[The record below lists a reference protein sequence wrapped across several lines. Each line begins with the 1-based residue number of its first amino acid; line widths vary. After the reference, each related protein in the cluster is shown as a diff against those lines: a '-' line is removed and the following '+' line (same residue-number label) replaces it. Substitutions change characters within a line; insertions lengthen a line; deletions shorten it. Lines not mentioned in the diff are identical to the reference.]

1 MPIPHFDDLRQPTL
15 AILSDGKIRKKSD
28 LILPL
33 QQHFKLSDEEIS
45 QEYESGNGA
54 IFPDRISWVLSY
66 FAMTGLLD
74 RPRRG
79 YYVINDLGRKYSKK
93 SSEEIIEYVK
103 QKMMERGQGKQ
114 KCLKPSLDDAQTDTV
129 ESTPQERLYN
139 SYQDIRQVIYDE
151 ILDTILS
158 KSPVAFERLVVEL
171 LQKMGYGGTLD
182 KPGRVTR
189 QSRDGGI
196 DGEIREDVLGLG
208 RIHIQAKCYQREKTI
223 GRPEIQSFAGA
234 LLGSNANKG
243 VFITTAQYTDDA
255 KKYAETIPNAR
266 IILIDGNKLAEY
278 IYQYG
283 LGMQVEQ
290 TIVIK
295 KLDTDYWDEIPNN
308 TNSKN

>member
-1 MPIPHFDDLRQPTL
+1 
-15 AILSDGKIRKKSD
+15 
-28 LILPL
+28 
-33 QQHFKLSDEEIS
+33 
-45 QEYESGNGA
+45 
-54 IFPDRISWVLSY
+54 
-66 FAMTGLLD
+66 MTGLLD

-114 KCLKPSLDDAQTDTV
+114 KCLKPSIDDAQTDTV